1 MLAVKI
7 FMRYP
12 PLKPKN
18 GFFCRFA
25 GSIFNGGKHK
35 KKYTTKNFIE
45 KFWITKY
52 FWKKNSKR
60 SEKTTFTATVVLT
73 PVIKK
78 AGDNVKEIE
87 NKKLLAYI
95 YNHAF
100 NLINLLRLLIFTKT
114 QDAQELYRVKSDV
127 ITMKRL
133 TILKS
138 IVTTLVLLHILN
150 GNI

>member
-1 MLAVKI
+1 M
-7 FMRYP
+7 
-12 PLKPKN
+12 
-18 GFFCRFA
+18 
-25 GSIFNGGKHK
+25 
-35 KKYTTKNFIE
+35 
-45 KFWITKY
+45 
-52 FWKKNSKR
+52 
-60 SEKTTFTATVVLT
+60 VLT